1 MSSEETGGLPSGNT
15 QFSESPEISSGEEQS
30 VAQESDGLEE
40 ELARMDEES
49 GAPDED
55 IGRRGQEASSSGQ
68 ASGVNLSAYT
78 RGGLEGL
85 RCKPG

>member
-1 MSSEETGGLPSGNT
+1 
-15 QFSESPEISSGEEQS
+15 

-55 IGRRGQEASSSGQ
+55 TVRDQEASSSGQ
-68 ASGVNLSAYT
+68 ASGVNLAAYT
-78 RGGLEGL
+78 R
-85 RCKPG
+85 RA